1 MVSYR
6 HELISMAN
14 LTVSPFLTKLTKP
27 FFITSILLL
36 LLEYAIC
43 IIRAVGGVDLIANT
57 VYQALFLLVNIPCA
71 IYFAWISVKVLRFL
85 TSKALDK
92 KKKRFRKVSPPG
104 PIVDLITKYCLGCRL
119 LDVYLPWF
127 DRPDLLA
134 RVHLRRSYSAADRF
148 FHYFLD
154 GSSVWYHDQPCLNL
168 QLSAAT

>member
-1 MVSYR
+1 MIDDTFNR

-43 IIRAVGGVDLIANT
+43 IIRAVGGVDLIANI

-92 KKKRFRKVSPPG
+92 KKKRFRKVSTFV
-104 PIVDLITKYCLGCRL
+104 PIIE
-119 LDVYLPWF
+119 
-127 DRPDLLA
+127 
-134 RVHLRRSYSAADRF
+134 
-148 FHYFLD
+148 
-154 GSSVWYHDQPCLNL
+154 
-168 QLSAAT
+168 